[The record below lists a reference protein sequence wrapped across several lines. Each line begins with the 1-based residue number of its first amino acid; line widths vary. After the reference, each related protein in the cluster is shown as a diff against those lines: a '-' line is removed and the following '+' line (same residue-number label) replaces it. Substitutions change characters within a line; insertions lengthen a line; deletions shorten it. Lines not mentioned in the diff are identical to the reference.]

1 MTRLHPCCPNE
12 ELRIDG
18 LWMVKN
24 AYYGVA
30 WTCPVYPPC
39 GTSSGTLWHLAPA
52 WMRAEAIE
60 KDMRA
65 KREAGP

>member
-1 MTRLHPCCPNE
+1 MTRLHRCCPNE
-12 ELRIDG
+12 ELIIDG
-18 LWMVKN
+18 LWMVKD

-30 WTCPVYPPC
+30 WTCPTC
-39 GTSSGTLWHLAPA
+39 DTSGGTLWHLAPA

-65 KREAGP
+65 KREAGLM